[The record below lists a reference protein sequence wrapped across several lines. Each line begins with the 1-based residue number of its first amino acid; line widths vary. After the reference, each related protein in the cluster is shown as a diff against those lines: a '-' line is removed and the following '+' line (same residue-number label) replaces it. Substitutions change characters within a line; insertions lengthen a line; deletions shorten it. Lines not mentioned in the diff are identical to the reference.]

1 MVASETEYDVAL
13 SFAGEDRA
21 VADSIAE
28 TLRAMGVSVFYDEYE
43 KADLWGKNLY
53 DHLSDVY
60 RKRARFCL
68 MLLSKHYA
76 AKQWTNHERQA
87 AQARAFSENQEYILP
102 GKT

>member
-1 MVASETEYDVAL
+1 
-13 SFAGEDRA
+13 
-21 VADSIAE
+21 
-28 TLRAMGVSVFYDEYE
+28 MGVSVFYDEYE